1 MESSG
6 QVGIHE
12 PRKRDTSLPGM
23 KVPTLGPSVNP
34 MCLFT
39 CVLYNE
45 VVNRKVSLSSVYAS
59 QCQHEE

>member
-1 MESSG
+1 MKHKSETLHFLG
-6 QVGIHE
+6 
-12 PRKRDTSLPGM
+12 T

-59 QCQHEE
+59 QCQHEEYIKYGEE